1 MKEEEEGFDLY
12 FWSPAFKVPPELFLK
27 LTQGMTI
34 SQPREEFERSIPWS
48 SLYPVTLPVSE
59 AAETIKITIANFAI
73 DKKTIFPKI
82 NEINIH
88 LNESLLVYLPFT
100 PSGID
105 FIEPHTQLCI
115 HKNYLKL
122 GRNL

>member
-1 MKEEEEGFDLY
+1 
-12 FWSPAFKVPPELFLK
+12 
-27 LTQGMTI
+27 MTI

-115 HKNYLKL
+115 HKNYLRL

>member
-1 MKEEEEGFDLY
+1 
-12 FWSPAFKVPPELFLK
+12 
-27 LTQGMTI
+27 MTI
-34 SQPREEFERSIPWS
+34 SQPREEFERSLPRS
-48 SLYPVTLPVSE
+48 SLYPATLPVSE
-59 AAETIKITIANFAI
+59 AAESIKITIADFSI
-73 DKKTIFPKI
+73 DKKRTFPKL
-82 NEINIH
+82 NELKIH

-105 FIEPHTQLCI
+105 FIEPHTKLCI